1 MGCSIAVVIP
11 SYKVRSSIL
20 DVIGRIPS
28 IVSRIYVVDDGCPE
42 HTGEYVQQHCN
53 DPRVRVIVNPG
64 NMGVGGAMIRGYRE
78 AIADGMEVLVKTDG
92 DGQMDPALIPLF
104 IDPIIRGEADYTK
117 GNRFFEA
124 ESVKSMPA
132 SRLIGNIAL
141 SFITKLSSGYWNLFD
156 PTNGYTAIHADVARH
171 LPMDKLSKGYF
182 FESDLLFRLNTLRA
196 VVVDIP
202 MEARYEGEHS
212 SLRIASQLPV
222 FIINNAR
229 NVLKRIYYNYL
240 LRNFNYA
247 SIELTLG
254 LVLLAFGIIFG
265 TTVWI
270 GGHLSGSYSSA
281 GTVMLAAL
289 PTLAGLQFLLGFAS
303 FDMGNIPTA
312 PLHKRLSAQSG
323 TRGWPSQ

>member
-1 MGCSIAVVIP
+1 MSCPVAIVIP
-11 SYKVRSSIL
+11 SYKVRAYIL

-28 IVSRIYVVDDGCPE
+28 VVSRIYVIDDGCPE
-42 HTGEYVQQHCN
+42 QTGEYVQQHC
-53 DPRVRVIVNPG
+53 DDTRVRVIVNPA

-78 AIADGMEVLVKTDG
+78 AIADGMEVIVKIDG
-92 DGQMDPALIPLF
+92 DGQMDPGLIPLF
-104 IDPIIRGEADYTK
+104 IEPIIRGEADYTK

-132 SRLIGNIAL
+132 VRLVGNIAL

-156 PTNGYTAIHADVARH
+156 PTNGYTAIHANVARH
-171 LPMDKLSKGYF
+171 LPMAKLSKGYF

-202 MEARYEGEHS
+202 MEARYEGENS
-212 SLRIASQLPV
+212 NLRIASQLPV
-222 FIINNAR
+222 FIVNNIR
-229 NVLKRIYYNYL
+229 NTLKRLYYNYL

-247 SIELTLG
+247 SIELALG
-254 LVLLAFGIIFG
+254 VVLTAFGIIFG
-265 TTVWI
+265 ATVWVR
-270 GGHLSGSYSSA
+270 GHLSGSLASA

-289 PTLAGLQFLLGFAS
+289 PTLAGIQFLLGFAS

-312 PLHKRLSAQSG
+312 PLHKRLSAG
-323 TRGWPSQ
+323 GGERGSDPE